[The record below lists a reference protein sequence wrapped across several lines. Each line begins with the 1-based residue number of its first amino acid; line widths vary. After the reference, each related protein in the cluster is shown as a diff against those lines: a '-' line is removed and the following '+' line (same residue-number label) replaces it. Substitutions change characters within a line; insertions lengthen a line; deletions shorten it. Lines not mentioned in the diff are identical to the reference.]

1 MAFIG
6 HNICVYD
13 AGCSRKYGLDQN
25 PILGITFANIGLS
38 MITHD
43 KASITESVTVVH
55 EFGHFIGALDH
66 YGSGCKTTAQMNAV
80 YPGYNF
86 NTNCMYGE
94 DFFNDPDNMSELTI
108 CAGCQKLI
116 QACANQT
123 DHDGGSGDSTQ
134 SMNDSNVA
142 NAEFYTNCL
151 YGESQEDIRELS
163 QVFFCPGCREL
174 MHNDIVTIQQGEQ
187 GGDDN
192 DDRVVFS

>member
-1 MAFIG
+1 MGSSVFT
-6 HNICVYD
+6 V
-13 AGCSRKYGLDQN
+13 CSAAACNGDGSIPWGLSSPLYGLAAVADHRSVEDE
-25 PILGITFANIGLS
+25 LITLI
-38 MITHD
+38 
-43 KASITESVTVVH
+43 H
-55 EFGHFIGALDH
+55 EFGHLVGAPDH
-66 YGSGCKTTAQMNAV
+66 Y
-80 YPGYNF
+80 
-86 NTNCMYGE
+86 
-94 DFFNDPDNMSELTI
+94 
-108 CAGCQKLI
+108 
-116 QACANQT
+116 
-123 DHDGGSGDSTQ
+123 GGSGDSTQ